1 MLAIRVPFRQFQVL
15 AIRFSRMRIALSFPG
30 THRRGG
36 VERVM
41 VECANFLAA
50 RGHEVSVISAEF
62 DEGVLAAGIKRVP
75 VDANSRVP
83 LFRLRRFARRSPAAL
98 KGMSPQPDVHA
109 AFGVISP
116 PGGVFWVPS
125 VHKAW
130 IEISQR
136 ERNLRGRAKQ
146 WVNPIH
152 PYLLAREKWYFQG
165 RRYARLIAL
174 TEQVKADLMRFYNV
188 PAADIDILPNGYNP
202 EEFNVERR
210 GVDRVKVRAELGY
223 AASDRVIIFVANELE
238 RKGFGPLMRAVAK
251 LRDDS
256 LRLLVVG
263 RVVPGGYTAEMQ
275 QLGIADRVKFIG
287 PSSDVGRYFAASDV
301 FALPTTYEAWGL
313 VIVEAMAC
321 GLPVLTSRLAG
332 AAITVQEG
340 HTGEL
345 LNNPRDVEEVAA
357 KLRKVLALSVG
368 NPGNARATAATV
380 EQYQWPTVLEKYE
393 TVLRSAAIQ

>member
-1 MLAIRVPFRQFQVL
+1 MK
-15 AIRFSRMRIALSFPG
+15 IALSFPG
-30 THRRGG
+30 CHRRGG

-50 RGHEVSVISAEF
+50 RGHDVSVIAADF
-62 DEGVLAAGIKRVP
+62 DPAVLAAGIEKIL

-83 LFRLRRFARRSPAAL
+83 LFRLRRFARRTPAVL
-98 KGMSPQPDVHA
+98 NGMNPPADVHA

-136 ERNLRGRAKQ
+136 ERGFTGRAKQ

-174 TEQVKADLMRFYNV
+174 TEQVRADLMRFYNV
-188 PAADIDILPNGYNP
+188 PSADIDILPNGYNP
-202 EEFNVERR
+202 EEFNIERR
-210 GVDRVKVRAELGY
+210 GAERMKVRAELGY
-223 AASDRVIIFVANELE
+223 ADPDRVIIFVANELE
-238 RKGFGPLMRAVAK
+238 RKGFGPLIRAMAQ
-251 LRDDS
+251 LLDDS

-263 RVVPGGYTAEMQ
+263 RVTPGGYAAEMER
-275 QLGIADRVKFIG
+275 LGLADRVKFIG
-287 PSSDVGRYFAASDV
+287 PSSDVGRYYAASDV

-340 HTGEL
+340 RTGEL
-345 LNNPRDVEEVAA
+345 LDNPRDVDEVAV
-357 KLRKVLALSVG
+357 KLRKVLELAG
-368 NPGNARATAATV
+368 AGGRNPGAIAATATL
-380 EQYQWPTVLEKYE
+380 YKWPRILEKYE
-393 TVLRSAAIQ
+393 AILRHASKGNE

>member
-1 MLAIRVPFRQFQVL
+1 MK
-15 AIRFSRMRIALSFPG
+15 IALSFPG
-30 THRRGG
+30 CHRRGG
-36 VERVM
+36 VERVV

-50 RGHEVSVISAEF
+50 RGHEVSVIAAEF
-62 DEGVLAAGIKRVP
+62 DEGVLSAGIRRVP
-75 VDANSRVP
+75 VDAKSRVP
-83 LFRLRRFARRSPAAL
+83 LFRLRRFARRSPAVL
-98 KGMSPQPDVHA
+98 KGMNPQPGVHA
-109 AFGVISP
+109 AFGVICP
-116 PGGVFWVPS
+116 PNGIVWVQS

-152 PYLLAREKWYFQG
+152 PYLLAREKWYFKG
-165 RRYARLIAL
+165 RRYTRLIAL
-174 TEQVKADLMRFYNV
+174 TQQVKNDLMRFYNV
-188 PAADIDILPNGYNP
+188 PEKDVDILPNGYNP

-223 AASDRVIIFVANELE
+223 ADSDRVTVFVANELE
-238 RKGFGPLMRAVAK
+238 RKGFGPLMRAMAQ

-263 RVVPGGYTAEMQ
+263 RVVPGGYIAEMQ
-275 QLGIADRVKFIG
+275 QLGVADRVKFIG
-287 PSSDVGRYFAASDV
+287 PSSDVGRYYAASDV

-340 HTGEL
+340 QTGEL
-345 LNNPRDVEEVAA
+345 LDNPRDVEEVAA
-357 KLRKVLALSVG
+357 KLRKVLALSA
-368 NPGNARATAATV
+368 GNAGNAQATAATV
-380 EQYQWPTVLEKYE
+380 EQYQWPRVLEKYE
-393 TVLRSAAIQ
+393 TVLRGAAAQ